1 MSEGAWV
8 SGLRT
13 DANRTVIFPTEGSTS
28 TFTDGSHSPADQDQ
42 TDLQEMQKSIFW
54 SKISQIL
61 KEQCEGNKKR
71 VWSPDLT
78 GGSPYCNPWLYTL
91 FIEATT
97 LYNQNNWNDSEPP
110 CLLYRNV

>member
-42 TDLQEMQKSIFW
+42 TDLQEMQKSIF
-54 SKISQIL
+54 
-61 KEQCEGNKKR
+61 
-71 VWSPDLT
+71 
-78 GGSPYCNPWLYTL
+78 
-91 FIEATT
+91 
-97 LYNQNNWNDSEPP
+97 
-110 CLLYRNV
+110 